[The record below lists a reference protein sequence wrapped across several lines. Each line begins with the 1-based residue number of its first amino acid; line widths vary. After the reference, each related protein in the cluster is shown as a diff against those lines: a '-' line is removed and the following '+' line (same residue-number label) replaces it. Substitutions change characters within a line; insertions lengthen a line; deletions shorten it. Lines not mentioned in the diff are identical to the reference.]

1 MNSIPLRTRTVG
13 RGCFILFLIGGFFAE
28 ATGLRAASLTTTKV
42 AIDPSKTI
50 TRENLLGDRRFALK
64 GWKGDLNQ
72 TRITD
77 LAGND
82 ITHYLVPKSEGGAM
96 TLAQPTRPFI
106 IKSRTPPL
114 VTLVEH
120 ADTVLPGGLVVAP
133 SSGPNGSEPSS
144 AVWFRLVCS
153 LSPRPAPW
161 NEDEADYVTQMK
173 FAVSPT
179 AGSPASVTLPAP
191 VTVSLEFDGMVAKEV
206 PDFTITQA
214 GLEHQ
219 KTVELRFRPSTAQ
232 PKLKVRSTISDS
244 DVAIEALPHLE
255 LRPDRTEF
263 LGFGLETLPITV
275 ARVNPDG
282 EPSTVT
288 APTAVDVQVQGSARR
303 EGNDVIIP
311 PGVARTEFRLRSVGL
326 GKATVRATAGAFGAS
341 TEVTAKFPLGPLL
354 AALLGGAVGGWSR
367 RWLKGARKRSAV
379 RHVIEGAVVG
389 AIAFVAGVL
398 GVGYVNLPAA
408 VVATEAGAFLSA
420 VLCGFVGVAV
430 LGAITT
436 RGKAVVD

>member
-1 MNSIPLRTRTVG
+1 M
-13 RGCFILFLIGGFFAE
+13 LFLTGEFLFG
-28 ATGLRAASLTTTKV
+28 ATGLRAATLSATK
-42 AIDPSKTI
+42 ASIDPSKII
-50 TRENLLGDRRFALK
+50 TKENLLGDRRFVLK

-82 ITHYLVPKSEGGAM
+82 IANYLVPKSENGVM

-106 IKSRTPPL
+106 IKSKTPAL
-114 VTLVEH
+114 VTLVEQ

-133 SSGPNGSEPSS
+133 SPGPNASGAAS

-161 NEDEADYVTQMK
+161 NEGETEYVTQMK
-173 FAVSPT
+173 FAVNAT
-179 AGSPASVTLPAP
+179 AGSPPSVTLPAP
-191 VTVSLEFDGMVAKEV
+191 VTVSLEFDGMVAKNV

-219 KTVELRFRPSTAQ
+219 KTVELRFRPSTSQ

-255 LRPDRTEF
+255 LRPDRKEF

-275 ARVNPDG
+275 AQVNPDG

-288 APTAVDVQVQGSARR
+288 APTAVDIQVQGAARR
-303 EGNDVIIP
+303 DGNDVVIP
-311 PGVARTEFRLRSVGL
+311 AGVARAEFRLRSAGL
-326 GKATVRATAGAFGAS
+326 GKAVVRAMVGALGAS
-341 TEVTAKFPLGPLL
+341 TGVTAKFPLGPLI
-354 AALLGGAVGGWSR
+354 AALLGGAIGGWSR
-367 RWLKGARKRSAV
+367 RWLKGARKRTAM
-379 RHVIEGAVVG
+379 RHVVEGVVVG
-389 AIAFVAGVL
+389 AVAFVAGVL
-398 GVGYVNLPAA
+398 GVGYLNLPAA
-408 VVATEAGAFLSA
+408 VAATEAGAFLSG
-420 VLCGFVGVAV
+420 VLCGFVGVTIIT
-430 LGAITT
+430 AITG
-436 RGKAVVD
+436 RMKVGGD

>member
-1 MNSIPLRTRTVG
+1 MNSIPLRTLA
-13 RGCFILFLIGGFFAE
+13 RGLFLLVLTGGFLVA
-28 ATGLRAASLTTTKV
+28 ATGLRAATLIAAKAT
-42 AIDPSKTI
+42 IDPTKTI
-50 TRENLLGDRRFALK
+50 TRENLLGDRRFELK

-82 ITHYLVPKSEGGAM
+82 IASYLVPKSEGGVM

-106 IKSRTPPL
+106 IKSKTPAL
-114 VTLVEH
+114 VRLVEH
-120 ADTVLPGGLVVAP
+120 ADTVLPGGLVVAT
-133 SSGPNGSEPSS
+133 NGSEATS

-161 NEDEADYVTQMK
+161 NEGEADYVTQMK

-191 VTVSLEFDGMVAKEV
+191 VTVSLEFDGMVAKDV

-214 GLEHQ
+214 GLEYQ
-219 KTVELRFRPSTAQ
+219 KTVELRFRPSTSQ

-244 DVAIEALPHLE
+244 DVMIEALPHLE

-263 LGFGLETLPITV
+263 LGFGLESLPITV
-275 ARVNPDG
+275 AQVNPDG
-282 EPSTVT
+282 EPSSVA

-303 EGNDVIIP
+303 EGNDVVIP
-311 PGVARTEFRLRSVGL
+311 AGVARVAFRLRSAGL
-326 GKATVRATAGAFGAS
+326 GKVAVRAMVGALGAS
-341 TEVTAKFPLGPLL
+341 TEVTAKFPLSPLL

-367 RWLKGARKRSAV
+367 RWLKRARKRSAL
-379 RHVIEGAVVG
+379 RHVVEGVVVG
-389 AIAFVAGVL
+389 AVAFVAGVL
-398 GVGYVNLPAA
+398 GVGYVNLPTAI
-408 VVATEAGAFLSA
+408 VATEAGAFLTA
-420 VLCGFVGVAV
+420 VLCGFVGVTV
-430 LGAITT
+430 LTAITD
-436 RGKAVVD
+436 RVKIAGD

>member
-1 MNSIPLRTRTVG
+1 MNFIPLRAID
-13 RGCFILFLIGGFFAE
+13 RGFSLLFLTGGLLVAT
-28 ATGLRAASLTTTKV
+28 TGLRAATLTATK
-42 AIDPSKTI
+42 AAFDPTKTI

-72 TRITD
+72 TRLTD

-82 ITHYLVPKSEGGAM
+82 IANFLVPKSEGGVM

-106 IKSRTPPL
+106 IKSKTPPL

-120 ADTVLPGGLVVAP
+120 ADTILPGGLVVAP
-133 SSGPNGSEPSS
+133 SSGQTGSGAVS

-161 NEDEADYVTQMK
+161 NEGETEYVTQMK
-173 FAVSPT
+173 FAVTPT

-191 VTVSLEFDGMVAKEV
+191 VTISLEFDGMVAKDV

-219 KTVELRFRPSTAQ
+219 KTVELRFRPSTSQ

-244 DVAIEALPHLE
+244 DVMIEALPHLE
-255 LRPDRTEF
+255 LRPGRTEL

-275 ARVNPDG
+275 AQVNPDG
-282 EPSTVT
+282 EPSTVA
-288 APTAVDVQVQGSARR
+288 APTAVDVQVQGAARR
-303 EGNDVIIP
+303 EGSDVVIP
-311 PGVARTEFRLRSVGL
+311 AGVARAEFRLRSAGL
-326 GKATVRATAGAFGAS
+326 GKVAVRATVGALGAS
-341 TEVTAKFPLGPLL
+341 TEVSAKFPLSPLI

-367 RWLKGARKRSAV
+367 RWMKGARKRSAL
-379 RHVIEGAVVG
+379 RHVIEGVVVG
-389 AIAFVAGVL
+389 AVAFVAGVL
-398 GVGYVNLPAA
+398 GVGYINLPAA
-408 VVATEAGAFLSA
+408 VVATEAGAFLSG
-420 VLCGFVGVAV
+420 VVCGFVGVTV
-430 LGAITT
+430 LTAITD
-436 RGKAVVD
+436 RMKVVGA

>member
-1 MNSIPLRTRTVG
+1 MNSIPLRTIR
-13 RGCFILFLIGGFFAE
+13 RSLFLLVLTGVFWTAV
-28 ATGLRAASLTTTKV
+28 TGLRAAPLTAAKI
-42 AIDPSKTI
+42 AIDPTKII
-50 TRENLLGDRRFALK
+50 TRENLFGDRRFALK
-64 GWKGDLNQ
+64 GWKGDLSQ

-82 ITHYLVPKSEGGAM
+82 IASYLAPKLEGGVV

-106 IKSRTPPL
+106 IKSKTPPL
-114 VTLVEH
+114 VTLADH

-133 SSGPNGSEPSS
+133 SSGANGSGVS

-161 NEDEADYVTQMK
+161 NEGETEYVTQMK
-173 FAVSPT
+173 FAVNAT
-179 AGSPASVTLPAP
+179 AGSPPSVTLPAP
-191 VTVSLEFDGMVAKEV
+191 VTVSLEFDGMVAKDV

-219 KTVELRFRPSTAQ
+219 KTVELRFRPSTSQ

-275 ARVNPDG
+275 AQVNPDG

-288 APTAVDVQVQGSARR
+288 VPTAVDVQVQGSARR
-303 EGNDVIIP
+303 EGSDVVIP
-311 PGVARTEFRLRSVGL
+311 AGVARAEFRLRSAGL
-326 GKATVRATAGAFGAS
+326 GKVTARATVGALAAA
-341 TEVTAKFPLGPLL
+341 TEVTAKFPLGPLI

-367 RWLKGARKRSAV
+367 RWLKGARKRAAL
-379 RHVIEGAVVG
+379 RHVVEGVVVG
-389 AIAFVAGVL
+389 AVAFVAGVL
-398 GVGYVNLPAA
+398 GVGYLNLPAA

-420 VLCGFVGVAV
+420 VLCGFVGVTV
-430 LGAITT
+430 LTAITE
-436 RGKAVVD
+436 RMKGGGE